1 MTVETRSPGQASGE
15 HTSSVWAVEAARSS
29 FTPETEVCPLD
40 LPA

>member
-1 MTVETRSPGQASGE
+1 METRSSGQASGE
-15 HTSSVWAVEAARSS
+15 HTSSVRAVEAARSS